1 MKLMEKNKNNIAT
14 LLNYIKYPSLTEKS
28 IGLYGNRQYTFLVD
42 RILTKVQIK
51 LIIENVFNVTVTDI
65 STCILPPKTKRVG
78 KSIGKKSTYKKAF
91 IKLKEG
97 DTITELFN

>member
-1 MKLMEKNKNNIAT
+1 MEKNKNNIVT
-14 LLNYIKYPSLTEKS
+14 LVNLIKCPSLTEKS
-28 IGLYGNRQYTFLVD
+28 INLYGNRQYTFLVD
-42 RILTKVQIK
+42 RYLTKIQIK
-51 LIIENVFNVTVTDI
+51 LVIENLFNVTVTGI
-65 STCILPPKTKRVG
+65 STCILPPKKKRVG